1 MLSLAT
7 EFTALGLIVGGLA
20 AGAASAVA
28 WLLAERVFD
37 LPHAPNAAI
46 WLAGLGGGWLLV
58 LGAGLLASR
67 ALLQAPPMHSLR
79 RE

>member
-1 MLSLAT
+1 VLALAS
-7 EFTALGLIVGGLA
+7 EFSALGLIAGGLA

-28 WLLAERVFD
+28 WLLADRVFE
-37 LPHAPNAAI
+37 LPHTPDPLI
-46 WLAGLGGGWLLV
+46 WLVGLGGGWLLV

-67 ALLQAPPMHSLR
+67 SLILAPPLQSLR